1 MSQTGSSLETSL
13 PHLRFRLP
21 LDPARLA
28 RARERIRDYLR
39 LYCTERDLVDDVV
52 LCVEEACTNAIR
64 HSGSESA
71 MEVSLGF
78 EGGDLVAEV
87 RDHGQGFD
95 IDTFDPEILPDLL
108 SPGGRGLFLISRLMD
123 TMDLH
128 RDRGLDIRMVR
139 HAAALCPSPFLES
152 GLGELGATPGTAH
165 RETRLRTFLE
175 EIDEAF
181 VALDWQYRYVFANAP
196 ASRMIGRPLEE
207 LLGRTPWELVSGLA
221 DTSLADRYRE
231 AMELGRSSIAEHR
244 SLAGD
249 DWFEVRVYP
258 TAAGI
263 SIYYREIN
271 ERKRVEEELVSS
283 HERLAAI
290 LGTISDA
297 FYTLDRRWR
306 LTFVNDRAADYF
318 GRAPEELLGRDF
330 RELFPEE
337 IGSVFEKSKRRAME
351 GGEASSVDAYD
362 EALGRWVEER
372 DYPSSEGITVLLS
385 DVTQLKQAESER
397 RQAFEELDE
406 QGEKLRT
413 QAAELNTQGEELRTQ
428 TEELRTQAEE
438 LQTQALA
445 VESANEGRDAGRS
458 EYRLLFRTMS
468 AGFAV
473 HEIITDRAGRPVDY
487 RFLEVNPAF
496 EHLTGLRASEIVGRT
511 AREVLP
517 GLEDSWIEAYGD
529 VALNGRRAS
538 FENYAGPLERYYE
551 VIAYSPSPGR
561 FAAIFSDITER
572 KRGDEERRR
581 RLEESQAMAQE
592 LETQG
597 EELRAQ
603 TAKLTER
610 ADLAEALNII
620 NRLVHSTLDF
630 DAIMQRALDEG
641 ARALGVDYGTIELRE
656 EPVWVVRYQHGLAVE
671 DIGLVLSDA
680 EAPNAARA
688 AASGEPFAIADM
700 SGDAS
705 VDVGFVRAYR
715 LRAVLT
721 VPLVAHEIVTG
732 CLLFYAATP
741 RVFGDS
747 EIDFARKLG
756 ATVSLALHNARLNE
770 AEKEAARLSA
780 ELDQINTLIHST
792 LHTEQIMQR
801 VVSEAGAAVGADS
814 AVIALKH
821 GDDWV
826 AEYGYPEDTGIL
838 HQSVRLDEAPF
849 ILTAIAERRPI
860 AIDDCETD
868 PRCKPEVQRRFGV
881 RSVLCLPLI
890 VRDEALGV
898 IFFNRHRVAARIAPQ
913 TIDFAAKLAV
923 SVSTALENARLYAA
937 QQRIAFT
944 LQENFVHALPPVEGL
959 ELGEVSLPAFE
970 PERIGGDFSD
980 VFLVDDSR
988 VAVLIGDVAG
998 KGVRAAG
1005 LTETIRSV
1013 VRAFAAVDPSPA
1025 FVLTRTN
1032 RLLLDEAAAD
1042 EFATAFLLLLDRESG
1057 QATYASAG
1065 HPAPVHLSRLS
1076 CGLLE
1081 TTSGVPLG
1089 SFEQEYADAHVA
1101 LSPDDYLVFYTDGV
1115 TEARGAG
1122 ELFGYGRLAE
1132 AACALR
1138 ERSAQSVA
1146 EGVRDAALGYAGRL
1160 MDDLQVVVVRLR
1172 GGSARVD
1179 GAPRRA
1185 DQPSFD

>member
-1 MSQTGSSLETSL
+1 VSQTGSSLETSL
-13 PHLRFRLP
+13 PQLRFRLP

-39 LYCTERDLVDDVV
+39 LYCTEHDLVDDVV

-64 HSGSESA
+64 HSGSETG

-87 RDHGQGFD
+87 RDYGQGFD
-95 IDTFDPEILPDLL
+95 IDTFDPQILPDLL

-123 TMDLH
+123 EMDLH
-128 RDRGLDIRMVR
+128 RDGGLDVRMVR
-139 HAAALCPSPFLES
+139 HTAALCAPPSLES
-152 GLGELGATPGTAH
+152 GLGELGATPDGAH
-165 RETRLRTFLE
+165 RESRLRAFLE

-196 ASRMIGRPLEE
+196 ALRMIGRPLEK
-207 LLGRTPWELVSGLA
+207 LLGRTPWELVPGLA

-231 AMELGRSSIAEHR
+231 AMELGRSSIGEHR
-244 SLAGD
+244 ALAGD

-263 SIYYREIN
+263 SVYYREIN

-297 FYTLDRRWR
+297 FYTLDRCWR
-306 LTFVNDRAADYF
+306 LTFVNDRAAAYF
-318 GRAPEELLGRDF
+318 GRATEELLGRDF
-330 RELFPEE
+330 WELFPEA
-337 IGSVFEKSKRRAME
+337 IGGVFEKSKRRAME
-351 GGEASSVDAYD
+351 SGEASSVEAYD
-362 EALGRWVEER
+362 GALGLWVEER
-372 DYPSSEGITVLLS
+372 DYPSSEGVAVLLS
-385 DVTQLKQAESER
+385 DVTQLKQAESDR
-397 RQAFEELDE
+397 QQAFE
-406 QGEKLRT
+406 
-413 QAAELNTQGEELRTQ
+413 ELNTQGEELRTQ
-428 TEELRTQAEE
+428 TEELTTQGEELRTQAEE
-438 LQTQALA
+438 LQAQALA
-445 VESANEGRDAGRS
+445 VESANEGLDASRS

-496 EHLTGLRASEIVGRT
+496 EHLTGLRASEIIGRT

-517 GLEDSWIEAYGD
+517 DLEDSWIETYGD

-538 FENYAGPLERYYE
+538 FESYAAPLERHYE

-561 FAAIFSDITER
+561 FATIFSDITER
-572 KRGDEERRR
+572 KRIEEERRR
-581 RLEESQAMAQE
+581 RLEESQVMAEE
-592 LETQG
+592 LEAQG
-597 EELRAQ
+597 AELQSRSEQLEAQAEELRAQ
-603 TAKLTER
+603 TEKLTER
-610 ADLAEALNII
+610 ADLAEALNTI

-630 DAIMQRALDEG
+630 DEIMQRALDEG
-641 ARALGVDYGTIELRE
+641 ARALDVDYGTIELRE
-656 EPVWVVRYQHGLAVE
+656 EPVWVVRYQHGFAAE

-680 EAPNAARA
+680 EASNAARA
-688 AASGEPFAIADM
+688 AARGEPFAVADM
-700 SGDAS
+700 SNAAAF
-705 VDVGFVRAYR
+705 DVGFVHAYR

-747 EIDFARKLG
+747 EVDFARKLG

-770 AEKEAARLSA
+770 GEKEATRLSA
-780 ELDQINTLIHST
+780 ALDQINNLIHST
-792 LHTEQIMQR
+792 LHAERIMQR
-801 VVSEAGAAVGADS
+801 VVTEAGAAVGADS

-826 AEYGYPEDTGIL
+826 AEYGYPEDTGII
-838 HQSVRLDEAPF
+838 HESVRLDEAPF
-849 ILTAIAERRPI
+849 ILTAVAERRPI

-868 PRCKPEVQRRFGV
+868 SRCKPEVQRRFGV
-881 RSVLCLPLI
+881 RSVLCLPLV

-898 IFFNRHRVAARIAPQ
+898 VLFNRHRVAGRIAPQ

-923 SVSTALENARLYAA
+923 SVSAALENARLYAA

-944 LQENFVHALPPVEGL
+944 LQQNFVHSLPPVEGL
-959 ELGEVSLPAFE
+959 ELGEVSMPAFE

-1032 RLLLDEAAAD
+1032 QLLLAEAAAD
-1042 EFATAFLLLLDRESG
+1042 EFATAFFLLLDRESG

-1065 HPAPVHLSRLS
+1065 HPAPVHLSRFS

-1089 SFEQEYADAHVA
+1089 SFEQEYTDAHVT

-1115 TEARGAG
+1115 TEARGDG

-1138 ERSAQSVA
+1138 ERSAQNVA

-1172 GGSARVD
+1172 GGDA
-1179 GAPRRA
+1179 
-1185 DQPSFD
+1185 